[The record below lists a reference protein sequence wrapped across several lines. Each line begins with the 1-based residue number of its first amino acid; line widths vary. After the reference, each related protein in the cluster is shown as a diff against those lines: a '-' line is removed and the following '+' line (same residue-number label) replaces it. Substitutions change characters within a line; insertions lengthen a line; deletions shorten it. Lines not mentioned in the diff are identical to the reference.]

1 MYCTVPRPPSVRVP
15 ESPAANEGHTGTA
28 QERLLWGK
36 GRGHVPVIGAFLL
49 AVSWKDAELISQA

>member
-1 MYCTVPRPPSVRVP
+1 MRVP
-15 ESPAANEGHTGTA
+15 ESPAANEGHAGTA